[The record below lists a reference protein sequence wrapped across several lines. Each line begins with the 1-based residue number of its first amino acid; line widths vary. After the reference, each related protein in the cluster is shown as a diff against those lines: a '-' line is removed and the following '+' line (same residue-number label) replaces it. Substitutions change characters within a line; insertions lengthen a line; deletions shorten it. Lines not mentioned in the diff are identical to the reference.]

1 MDMSGGKS
9 DRVVVLVGRRFFS
22 AEQKRA
28 IVAEASVIGVNVSA
42 VARSHNLKP
51 SLLFRWK
58 REAFEASMQVSKPA
72 APALVPVTV
81 IAWPPGEPD
90 VAPPVPPPEHRRSK
104 PTMFEIVTEG
114 GRTLRVPS
122 DADMESVRRFIV
134 ALESAS

>member
-1 MDMSGGKS
+1 MSGDKS
-9 DRVVVLVGRRFFS
+9 NRVVVLVGRRFFS
-22 AEQKRA
+22 AEQKRT

-58 REAFEASMQVSKPA
+58 REAFEASMRAPVPSG
-72 APALVPVTV
+72 PALVPVSVVVPSGRPALTS
-81 IAWPPGEPD
+81 PPLD
-90 VAPPVPPPEHRRSK
+90 LPPESRRK
-104 PTMFEIVTEG
+104 PVMFEIVTAG

-122 DADMESVRRFIV
+122 DADTDCIRRFIV

>member
-1 MDMSGGKS
+1 MSGDKS

-28 IVAEASVIGVNVSA
+28 IVAEASVSGVNISA

-58 REAFEASMQVSKPA
+58 REAFEASMQRSTPS

-81 IAWPPGEPD
+81 LRSPPMQPD
-90 VAPPVPPPEHRRSK
+90 AAPLSAKLPIEHRPSE
-104 PTMFEIVTEG
+104 PVIFEIVMAS
-114 GRTLRVPS
+114 GRMLRVPS
-122 DADMESVRRFIV
+122 DADIESVQRFIH